1 MNDKRK
7 FPHYMLS
14 EIHEQPRTVRD
25 TLAGWLD
32 ATSGT
37 VVLEAFP
44 LSASEIE
51 SLASIRIAASGTSRY
66 AGLFGK
72 YVIEELTGFPVEVE
86 YASELECHRS
96 SFVPSL
102 TVVISQSGETADT
115 LAALRKAKRE
125 GSRTMAIG
133 NVENSSMMRE
143 ADCRLHIKAGPEL
156 SVPSTKAFGGQLT
169 CLLLVAL
176 GLAQARRSLQA
187 QEIGHYVRELA
198 KLPEKLDRVLQL
210 ENRCAEI
217 ADRYFRTPDFIF
229 FGRGPHYPIALDG
242 ALKLKEAAY
251 VHTEGYPGGE
261 FKHGQITLIDDEIAA
276 IVIATCDN
284 SHPESRDRYRRQL
297 ASAKEIKALS
307 GSLVVLATEGDQEIA
322 AVADEVLYLPATAEV
337 MLPLLEIVPLEMLA
351 YYIAIRRG
359 LNPDSPRN
367 LNKAVTVS
375 GGL

>member
-1 MNDKRK
+1 MNDNRK

-25 TLAGWLD
+25 TLAGRLD
-32 ATSGT
+32 TEGGT
-37 VVLEAFP
+37 VALEAFP
-44 LSASEIE
+44 LSVSEIK

-72 YVIEELTGFPVEVE
+72 YVIEEVAGIPVEVE

-143 ADCRLHIKAGPEL
+143 ADCSLHIKAGPEL
-156 SVPSTKAFGGQLT
+156 SVPSTKAFGGQLA

-176 GLAQARRSLQA
+176 GFAQARHSLQA
-187 QEIGHYVRELA
+187 QEMGDYVRELA

-217 ADRYFRTPDFIF
+217 AERYFRTPDFIF

-251 VHTEGYPGGE
+251 IHTEGYPGGE

-307 GSLVVLATEGDQEIA
+307 GRLVVLATEGDQEIA
-322 AVADEVLYLPATAEV
+322 PFADEVLYLPATAEV

-359 LNPDSPRN
+359 LNPDRPRN